1 MQEKL
6 KRYDPVQYYDEGNKF
21 RDGDMKEFPDGD
33 YVRYE
38 DYEALLAVCVRL
50 RDSLPKTDEE
60 LGLKSFGESM
70 ANYQSA
76 NLRQ

>member
-1 MQEKL
+1 MTEKL
-6 KRYDPVQYYDEGNKF
+6 KRYDPIHYYDWGGF
-21 RDGDMKEFPDGD
+21 CDGDMKEYPDGE

-38 DYEALLAVCVRL
+38 DYEALLAVCLKL
-50 RDSLPKTDEE
+50 RDSLPKTDAE
-60 LGLKSFGESM
+60 LGLKSFGEST

>member
-1 MQEKL
+1 MTEKL
-6 KRYDPVQYYDEGNKF
+6 KRYDPIHYYGMGGSGY
-21 RDGDMKEFPDGD
+21 GDMKECDDGD
-33 YVRYE
+33 FVRFE
-38 DYEALLAVCVRL
+38 DYEALLAQCVRL
-50 RDSLPKTDEE
+50 RDSLPKTDAE